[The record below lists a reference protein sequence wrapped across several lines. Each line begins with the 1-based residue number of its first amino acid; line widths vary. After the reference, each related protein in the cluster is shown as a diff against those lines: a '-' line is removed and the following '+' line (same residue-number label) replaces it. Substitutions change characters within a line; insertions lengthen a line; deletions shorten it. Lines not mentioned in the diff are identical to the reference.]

1 MKAGEYGNSCGK
13 RPFWPGDLPE
23 FRLENIRQEFVKW
36 MKMFGWEVEEVIF
49 DLTKEEKK
57 DLVYLWWKVK
67 VPENWHNDN

>member
-1 MKAGEYGNSCGK
+1 
-13 RPFWPGDLPE
+13 
-23 FRLENIRQEFVKW
+23 